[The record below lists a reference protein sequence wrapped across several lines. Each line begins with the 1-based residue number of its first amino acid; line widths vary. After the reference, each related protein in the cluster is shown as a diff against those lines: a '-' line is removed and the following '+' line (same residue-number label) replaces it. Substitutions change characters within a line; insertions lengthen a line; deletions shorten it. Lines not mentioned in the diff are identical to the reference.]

1 MQIFITSVGTR
12 GDVEPFL
19 ALGEILQL
27 QGYRI
32 AYAFPQQFTE
42 LVPEAADFYPL
53 TPKIIEL
60 IQSKEG
66 QIVMGKAHIF
76 KKLKALNYLYKKGKV
91 INHTIA
97 NQHFEALQAEQPE
110 LIIHN
115 PKCSYPFIWG
125 LEKKLKTI
133 LLSPVPYVIHT
144 VKDHPHLGFKS
155 NYGIFINRLTYRLAN
170 YGLVKTIF
178 DIQKNIKGKTKLFT
192 KKEIH
197 KELMNK
203 KIIYSISPSVFK
215 APKYWP
221 KNAKVLGHY
230 QRNISQNWT
239 PKKDIE
245 QFLKTHEKPVFLSFG
260 SMQNIQSQQISELI
274 FSVFDKLK
282 IPVIVNTAEKGL
294 IALEAYKHKRHFLF
308 INEIPY
314 DWIMPRVYA
323 VVHHGGSGT
332 THAGIRFS
340 CPTLII
346 PHIIDQ
352 YVWNDLVYELGIGP
366 KGQSINNL
374 NLNSFEK
381 LLKKLYQNNTYK
393 TNVIK
398 ISNRMHDENFNKELI
413 SFITA

>member
-1 MQIFITSVGTR
+1 MRIFITSIGTR

-76 KKLKALNYLYKKGKV
+76 KKLKALKYLYKKGKV

-97 NQHFEALQAEQPE
+97 NQHFEALQTEKPE

-125 LEKKLKTI
+125 LEKQLKTI

-178 DIQKNIKGKTKLFT
+178 DIQKSIKGKTKLFT
-192 KKEIH
+192 KKQIH
-197 KELMNK
+197 KELLNK

-221 KNAKVLGHY
+221 KNAKVIGHY
-230 QRNISQNWT
+230 HKSISQKWSPT
-239 PKKDIE
+239 EKVKL
-245 QFLKTHEKPVFLSFG
+245 FLKTYNKPVFLSFG
-260 SMQNIQSQQISELI
+260 SMQNTQPQQTSKLI
-274 FSVFDKLK
+274 YAVFDKLK

-294 IALEAYKHKRHFLF
+294 IAIETYSSKSHFLF
-308 INEIPY
+308 VNEIPY
-314 DWIMPRVYA
+314 NWIMSKVYA

-332 THAGIRFS
+332 THIGIKHA

-352 YVWNDLVYELGIGP
+352 YTWNNLIYELGVGP
-366 KGQSINNL
+366 KGNSINRLTSNK
-374 NLNSFEK
+374 FEK
-381 LLKKLYQNNTYK
+381 ALNDLYENKNYK
-393 TNVIK
+393 TNANALSAQ
-398 ISNRMHDENFNKELI
+398 ISKVNIEELLN
-413 SFITA
+413 FITA